1 MYMYKILY
9 FLIAGLLIA
18 SCGQQGTGLKT
29 SSVSGYNYKHF
40 VATGAEKPDVGDFV
54 YFNMDLYDDKD
65 SLLIS
70 YRGQE
75 TLPSVEILDDS
86 NENRK
91 KNPMV
96 DILSLISLG
105 DSVAII
111 VPKDSIP
118 AMPPGMDDVQHIEY
132 HLVVEEIL
140 TADEN
145 QARVSAAQQEQLA
158 QMEAMK
164 GRLVEVEALT
174 EQTLK
179 DYKSGRL
186 EVATT
191 ANGVKYF
198 IHEKGTGDQASNER
212 MVTMNYYGRTVSDG
226 NRFDDSFSRG
236 RGYSYRVGN
245 DAVIQGWHEIG
256 PVFHEG
262 TKASV
267 FIPAELGY
275 GAQGSPPNIGPGA
288 ELYFYM
294 EAEKVF
300 Y

>member
-1 MYMYKILY
+1 MNRTLY
-9 FLIAGLLIA
+9 FLLAGLLIA
-18 SCGQQGTGLKT
+18 SCGQQNSTLKT
-29 SSVSGYNYKHF
+29 SPISGYSYEHF
-40 VATGAEKPDVGDFV
+40 IATGAEKPNVGDFV
-54 YFNMDLYDDKD
+54 YFNMDLFDDKD

-70 YRGQE
+70 YRSQE
-75 TLPSVEILDDS
+75 VLPSMEVLDPSDA
-86 NENRK
+86 NRK

-96 DILSLISLG
+96 DIISLISLG

-118 AMPPGMDDVQHIEY
+118 AMPPGMDEVQHIEY

-140 TADEN
+140 TAEEN
-145 QARVSAAQQEQLA
+145 QARVAAARQA
-158 QMEAMK
+158 ISD
-164 GRLVEVEALT
+164 RLKEVESLT
-174 EQTLK
+174 EQTLQ
-179 DYKSGRL
+179 DYKNGNL
-186 EVATT
+186 AVMVTD
-191 ANGVKYF
+191 NGVKYY
-198 IHEKGTGDQASNER
+198 IHEQGTGDQASNER

-236 RGYSYRVGN
+236 RGYTYRVGN

-256 PVFHEG
+256 PYFHEG

-275 GAQGSPPNIGPGA
+275 GAQGSPPDIGPGA

-294 EAEKVF
+294 EAQDVEL
-300 Y
+300 

>member
-1 MYMYKILY
+1 MYMDKILY
-9 FLIAGLLIA
+9 FILAGFLLA
-18 SCGQQGTGLKT
+18 SCGQKNSSLKT
-29 SSVSGYNYKHF
+29 SAVSGYNYEHF
-40 VATGAEKPDVGDFV
+40 IANAGDKPNVGDFV
-54 YFNMDLYDDKD
+54 YFNMDLFDDKD
-65 SLLIS
+65 SLLVS
-70 YRGQE
+70 YRTQE
-75 TLPSVEILDDS
+75 VLPSVEILDPT
-86 NENRK
+86 NANRV

-96 DILSLISLG
+96 DILSLLAIG

-140 TADEN
+140 SAEEN
-145 QARVSAAQQEQLA
+145 QARVAAAQQEQLA
-158 QMEAMK
+158 QIEAMK
-164 GRLVEVEALT
+164 GRLAEVEVLT

-179 DYKSGRL
+179 DYKSGKL
-186 EVATT
+186 DVQTT

-226 NRFDDSFSRG
+226 QRFDDSFSRG

-245 DAVIQGWHEIG
+245 DAVIQGWHEVG
-256 PVFHEG
+256 PVFHQG